1 MSKRLPLLGYIFVA
15 IVAIIA
21 ALGVRSLLM
30 SVLLIISSIVSL
42 ILAITRIISAKKT
55 EDRIKYLEEH
65 HLSSSKLLDKPLLSP
80 SAWVNRSYTTR
91 R

>member
-30 SVLLIISSIVSL
+30 SILLIISSIVSL

-65 HLSSSKLLDKPLLSP
+65 HLSG
-80 SAWVNRSYTTR
+80 SYDEVGETLTLEEGI
-91 R
+91 

>member
-55 EDRIKYLEEH
+55 EDRIKYLEEP
-65 HLSSSKLLDKPLLSP
+65 HLSG
-80 SAWVNRSYTTR
+80 SYDEVGETLTLEEGI
-91 R
+91 

>member
-30 SVLLIISSIVSL
+30 SILLIISSIVSL

-55 EDRIKYLEEH
+55 EDRIKYLESH
-65 HLSSSKLLDKPLLSP
+65 HISLTHD
-80 SAWVNRSYTTR
+80 AEEETMTIQEGI
-91 R
+91 